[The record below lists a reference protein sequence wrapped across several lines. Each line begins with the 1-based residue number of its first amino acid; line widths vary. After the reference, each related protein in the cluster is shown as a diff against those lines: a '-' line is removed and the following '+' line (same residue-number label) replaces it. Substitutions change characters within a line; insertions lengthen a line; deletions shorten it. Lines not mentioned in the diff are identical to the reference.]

1 MLRMGRLER
10 WFLTIGCLSLVFI
23 LWWIACSQKSPM
35 DTMESLQEEITL
47 LTDMMASPSRI
58 VVGGEQS
65 VIRVRLVNQDG
76 IPLSDSVIVFS
87 TDLGSIVPQDTTDV
101 DGWAETLL
109 VSGPDEGKATVTAQY
124 KNISTTTITVD
135 FISTLDAQLRIR
147 SGRDEILANGI
158 DTTTVTVTLTA
169 DSGQVIP
176 ETAVMFSTDLGSI
189 TSMVVMDGSGVARS
203 KLTSAASGSDA
214 IATVTAIVDTLS
226 AVVTVKLK
234 GVQFSLDA
242 SPTSV
247 LADGNSTSVITA
259 GIKETTSQVGISNA
273 KVRFGTTLGS
283 IPAEVN
289 TNNRGMAEVSLIS
302 ETTVGTAVVTA
313 TYGNTFQD
321 TALVQFVPP
330 DVPVLSEVTASPDKI
345 LANGVA
351 QSSIS
356 AKVMVG
362 GSEPVPNV
370 TVQFSTTE
378 GQITAQGITDYN
390 GVASAWLTSTA
401 DSGDVTATVTARL
414 DTQSVTTD
422 VLFLGIEHELTASPS
437 TIIAD
442 GQSTSTI
449 RVLLKQRTNNIA
461 ISDATI
467 LFGTDLG
474 TIPNQ
479 ATTNAEGVAEVL
491 LRSGTVTGTANVV
504 FHYGNLI
511 SDTVQVT
518 IQQSIPTYLEV
529 SATPPVIPADGQT
542 ESLIKATVSDGT
554 QNPVPD
560 GIPVFFSIIE
570 GTGGTIVNQ
579 QVTSGG
585 SATSALTS
593 TSVGSIKIRVSVALL
608 EDTVEVVCTVGPV
621 DQILVSSDRDS
632 MAADGIETAR
642 IEANVMDAQGN
653 PVSDVVVSFSASIGD
668 VTQTAPTN
676 FQGIAVANFSSSSVG
691 TATITASVGLVSGFK
706 IIQLLPGGPNSIVL
720 RFTPTSIGV
729 KETGQVQTAMV
740 EAEVRDSKNNPV
752 VDGTLVR
759 FSILAGPGGGESLSS
774 TEPIPTVSGIARV
787 SLSSGTVS
795 GNVRVE
801 AEVIDDLGF
810 PVVAIASELL
820 IHAGEAYMEDVYDL
834 STTHLTVAGARLN
847 IWATLDTTRISI
859 MVVDKYNNPVQ
870 PGTAVYLTTSGGG
883 INTHTAY
890 TDEYGKAGVVLTAG
904 NPQPT
909 IDRFYNYYGMD
920 DPNLDTVIPGYI
932 YYPDLGEFRI
942 PNYDAFPDGNYPGTI
957 GGRVLNTEGD
967 SLENDG
973 ITRIMTYSE
982 GKDVNG
988 DSVRVW
994 DWLSVVFSGP
1004 IAYFEENSSV
1014 TLPPI
1019 LSPGESATI
1028 RINIM
1033 DARGNPIACGSTVK
1047 AALIPDDVQ
1056 ARLSWDTIV
1065 TGRDQGTSYYYITIS
1080 NAIKPTDPKPGTVFI
1095 KISVDSVNGIGFI
1108 GTNPVYISEF

>member
-10 WFLTIGCLSLVFI
+10 WFLTAWFLSLVFI

-35 DTMESLQEEITL
+35 DPTESLQEEITL

-58 VVGGEQS
+58 VVGGGQS

-76 IPLSDSVIVFS
+76 IPLADSVIDFS
-87 TDLGSIVPQDTTDV
+87 TDLGSIAPHDTTDV

-109 VSGPDEGKATVTAQY
+109 MSGQDVGRAAVTARY
-124 KNISTTTITVD
+124 KDIATTTIAVD
-135 FISTLDAQLRIR
+135 FISTLDAQIRIG
-147 SGRDEILANGI
+147 SSRDEILANGI
-158 DTTTVTVTLTA
+158 DTTMVTVTLTA

-176 ETAVMFSTDLGSI
+176 ETAVLFSSDLGSI
-189 TSMVVMDGSGVARS
+189 TPMVMIDGNGVARS
-203 KLTSAASGSDA
+203 KLTSIASSSDV
-214 IATVTAIVDTLS
+214 ITTVTATIDTLT
-226 AVVTVKLK
+226 AILAIKFK
-234 GVQFSLDA
+234 GVQFSLVA

-247 LADGNSTSVITA
+247 LADGNSASVITA
-259 GIKETTSQVGISNA
+259 GIKETTSQVGIPYSE
-273 KVRFGTTLGS
+273 VQFGTTLGS
-283 IPAEVN
+283 IPAKVN
-289 TNNRGMAEVSLIS
+289 TNNRGLAEVSLIS

-330 DVPVLSEVTASPDKI
+330 DIPVLSEISASPDEI

-378 GQITAQGITDYN
+378 GQITAQGITDQN
-390 GVASAWLTSTA
+390 GVASVWLTSIGS
-401 DSGDVTATVTARL
+401 DEDITATVTARL

-422 VLFLGIEHELTASPS
+422 VLFLGIQHELTASPS
-437 TIIAD
+437 IIIAD

-461 ISDATI
+461 ISDATT

-491 LRSGTVTGTANVV
+491 LRSGTVTGTAQVV
-504 FHYGNLI
+504 FHYGNMI

-518 IQQSIPTYLEV
+518 IQQSVPTYLEV

-542 ESLIKATVSDGT
+542 QSLIKATVSDET

-579 QVTSGG
+579 RVTSGG

-593 TSVGSIKIRVSVALL
+593 TSVGSIRIRVSVDLL

-621 DQILVSSDRDS
+621 NQILVSSDRDS
-632 MAADGIETAR
+632 MAADGIETAS

-653 PVSDVVVSFSASIGD
+653 PVSDIMVNFSASIGD

-676 FQGIAVANFSSSSVG
+676 PQGIAVANFSSSSVG
-691 TATITASVGLVSGFK
+691 TATITASVGTVSGFK

-752 VDGTLVR
+752 VDGTLVK

-774 TEPIPTVSGIARV
+774 NEPIPTVGGIARI

-801 AEVIDDLGF
+801 AEVIDDQGF
-810 PVVAIASELL
+810 PVLAIASELL
-820 IHAGEAYMEDVYDL
+820 IHSGEAYMEDVNDL
-834 STTHLTVAGARLN
+834 STTHLTIAGGRLN
-847 IWATLDTTRISI
+847 IWATLDTTRISL

-870 PGTAVYLTTSGGG
+870 QGTALYLTTSGGG

-890 TDEYGKAGVVLTAG
+890 TNEYGKASVVLTAG

-909 IDRFYNYYGMD
+909 IDRFYNYYGMN
-920 DPNLDTVIPGYI
+920 DPNLDTVIPGYV
-932 YYPDLGEFRI
+932 YYPDLGEFLI
-942 PNYDAFPDGNYPGTI
+942 PNFDAFPDAYYPGTI
-957 GGRVLNTEGD
+957 GGRVFNTEGD

-982 GKDVNG
+982 GKDANG

-1004 IAYFEENSSV
+1004 IAYFETNSSV
-1014 TLPPI
+1014 TLPDI

-1033 DARGNPIACGSTVK
+1033 DARGNPIACGSTIQ
-1047 AALIPDDVQ
+1047 AELIPDDVQ
-1056 ARLSWDTIV
+1056 ARLSWTSIV
-1065 TGRDQGTSYYYITIS
+1065 TGRDQGSSYYYLTIA

-1095 KISVDSVNGIGFI
+1095 KISVNSVNGIGFI
-1108 GTNPVYISEF
+1108 STKPVYISEF